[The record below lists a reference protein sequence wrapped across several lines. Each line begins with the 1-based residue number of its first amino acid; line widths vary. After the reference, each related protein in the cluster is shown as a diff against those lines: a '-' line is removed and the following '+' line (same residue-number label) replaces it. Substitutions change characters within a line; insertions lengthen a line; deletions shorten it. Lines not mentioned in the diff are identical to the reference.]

1 MFKHLQKLFALV
13 LLCCTLLGSNSAFG
27 QINVQNGS
35 SVQQQFNDLGASAT
49 ALLPANW
56 KVSKST
62 NMREVT
68 SYVSAVNATERSGGA
83 DLSTTAG
90 NGIYNF
96 EASASAVDRAIG
108 FLSSGS
114 STKSGNLYA
123 HFNNNSSLSITD
135 IDVSFDVEKYR
146 GGSRTEGFSI
156 ELYYSSNGTIWT
168 SAGSDFKVNFS
179 ADADNSG
186 YAVVPGAVKSVTN
199 KTLGVTIPAGGDL
212 YLAWNYS
219 VTSGSTT
226 SNAQAL
232 AIDNIKIAFGTAPA
246 DVTAPTVTSLSPT
259 NTATGVVTTANLAI
273 TFDEAIVKGTGAIE
287 LRNAADGSLLQS
299 IDVAGN
305 AVAVSEKTATIS
317 ANLQA
322 ATSYYV
328 IVPAGAFADGAGNAF
343 AGITTNTGWTFSTVA
358 TATPVLSASVQ
369 NLFFGYVAPNQTKTL
384 TFVTNG
390 TDITEDVA
398 VTATG
403 VYTLATEENG
413 TYTTSITLTAAEA
426 MAGKSVYVKYSP
438 TAAAT
443 YAGTVTISTNHATNA
458 TVKLL
463 GTALNTYAQNF
474 DECTADGNDMVG
486 SWMRYSITGDQVWDC
501 TTFGY
506 NGKGVQINGYDSG
519 AKENQD
525 YLISPSLDLTSLK
538 MPIVSFWTKS
548 DFSGPALAVMI
559 STDYDGVSAPSTATW
574 TALSADLPAVNS
586 GTWKQ
591 SVVDLTSYKQPNVH
605 IAFVYT
611 STTSSA
617 SRWSVD
623 EFKIN
628 TDSYYVT
635 TGNLNHSYGI
645 VSPQSVSAGKSFT
658 FSITGLEQDLTL
670 TVPADFKLSK
680 DGNSFSQSITY
691 TKEQAAANNTFY
703 VQFTP
708 TVDNFVITGAIQ
720 FTSGTQLNITRGNLV
735 GSSKTKESTLDIVT
749 WNVEWFGADKD
760 ASGKELGPADEELQ
774 HANVKQAMQAL
785 NADIYAL
792 QEVSDDVRM
801 AQLVSE
807 LDGYS
812 FVKSDVYSYSIRE
825 TSSTLT
831 PQKLYIVYKTATVK
845 VKNQKVLLEKLYR
858 DLLANTT
865 VLPGY
870 NPTASGTDESKDDS
884 FWSSGRL
891 PYLVQVEANIN
902 GVKQDIHLLNIH
914 ARANSGT
921 DITRYNMRKYDLQVL
936 KDSLDAQYP
945 NVNLVMLGDYNDD
958 VDVSVI
964 NSNESTYK
972 AFVDDAR
979 YDVLT
984 YELSNTGVGTYQ
996 ASSFLDHISI
1006 SQNLND
1012 EYLTG
1017 SIKIEEEVTA
1027 NIANYFSTTSDHYP
1041 VSARFNLAAGPVVT
1055 FTEVTATK
1063 AEGSEKFN
1071 VNLTVS
1077 AAQATEQTVTVSVVA
1092 GGTAAADDYTV
1103 IGATNGMVTV
1113 TVPAN
1118 ASSASFEL
1126 LINDDSIVEPS
1137 EQLTLQITAK
1147 STGLAIGASN
1157 TYTLTITDN
1166 DNTTGIADA
1175 TKGQFSVYPNPLTGK
1190 EYLRLSLPE
1199 RVAKLQNISL
1209 ALYDING
1216 RVIFTAKGSQQN
1228 VQQVLNAEGNSLRN
1242 GLYILKIEA
1251 GKEVFVT
1258 RMLKK

>member
-13 LLCCTLLGSNSAFG
+13 LLCCTLLGSNSALG

-35 SVQQQFNDLGASAT
+35 SVQQQFNDLGASAM
-49 ALLPANW
+49 ASLPANW

-62 NMREVT
+62 NVREVT
-68 SYVSAVNATERSGGA
+68 SYASAVTATERSGGA
-83 DLSTTAG
+83 DLSTSAG

-96 EASASAVDRAIG
+96 EASALADDRAIG

-114 STKSGNLYA
+114 ATKSGNLYA
-123 HFNNNSSLSITD
+123 HFNNNSSLSIAD
-135 IDVSFDVEKYR
+135 INVSFDVEKYR
-146 GGSRTEGFSI
+146 GGSRAEGFSI
-156 ELYYSSNGTIWT
+156 ELYYSLNGTAWT
-168 SAGSDFKVNFS
+168 SAGSDFKVNFG

-199 KTLGVTIPAGGDL
+199 KTLGITIPAGGDL

-232 AIDNIKIAFGTAPA
+232 AIDNVKVAFGTAPA
-246 DVTAPTVTSLSPT
+246 DVTAPTVASLSPA
-259 NTATGVVTTANLAI
+259 NAAVGVVTTSDLVI

-287 LRNAADGSLLQS
+287 LRSVTDGALLQS
-299 IDVAGN
+299 IDVTSN
-305 AVAVSEKTATIS
+305 AVVVNDKTATIT

-322 ATSYYV
+322 AKSYYV
-328 IVPAGAFADGAGNAF
+328 VVPATAFADGAGNAF
-343 AGITTNTGWTFSTVA
+343 AGITSNTGWTFATVA

-369 NLFFGYVAPNQTKTL
+369 NLFFGYVAPNQSKTL
-384 TFVTNG
+384 SFVASG
-390 TDITEDVA
+390 TDVTAGVTI
-398 VTATG
+398 TATG
-403 VYTLATEENG
+403 AYTLATDETG
-413 TYTTSITLTAAEA
+413 TYATSITLSAAEA
-426 MAGKSVYVKYSP
+426 LAGKTVYVKYSP
-438 TAAAT
+438 AEASMHT
-443 YAGTVTISTNHATNA
+443 GTVTVATNGATNA
-458 TVKLL
+458 VVKLT
-463 GTALNTYAQNF
+463 GSAFQSFAQNF
-474 DECTADGNDMVG
+474 DACTSDGNGMVG
-486 SWMRYSITGDQVWDC
+486 GWMRYSVTGDQVWDC
-501 TTFGY
+501 TNFGY
-506 NGKGVQINGYDSG
+506 NGKGVQINGYSSG
-519 AKENQD
+519 AKENLD
-525 YLISPSLDLTSLK
+525 YLISPSLDLASLK

-548 DFSGPALAVMI
+548 DFSGPAMTVMV
-559 STDYDGVSAPSTATW
+559 STNYDGVSAPSTATW

-586 GTWKQ
+586 GIWKQ

-623 EFKIN
+623 EFMVN

-635 TGNLNHSYGI
+635 TGNLNHSFGI
-645 VSPQSVSAGKSFT
+645 VSPQTASDSKGFT
-658 FSITGLEQDLTL
+658 FSIAGLEQDLTL

-708 TVDNFVITGAIQ
+708 TVDNYVITGAIQ
-720 FTSGTQLNITRGNLV
+720 FTSGAQLSISRGNLV
-735 GSSKTKESTLDIVT
+735 GSSKTKDSTLDIVT

-760 ASGKELGPADEELQ
+760 ADGKELGPADEELQ
-774 HANVKQAMQAL
+774 FANVKQVMQSL
-785 NADIYAL
+785 DADIYAL
-792 QEVSDDVRM
+792 QEVSDDTKM

-807 LDGYS
+807 LNGYS
-812 FVKSDVYSYSIRE
+812 FVKSDVYSYSIRQS
-825 TSSTLT
+825 TSTLA

-845 VKNQKVLLEKLYR
+845 VKKQKVLLEKLYR

-865 VLPGY
+865 VLSGY
-870 NPTASGTDESKDDS
+870 NPTASGTDDSKDDS

-891 PYLVQVEANIN
+891 PYLVEVEANIN

-945 NVNLVMLGDYNDD
+945 NVNLVLLGDYNDD

-972 AFVDDAR
+972 VFADDAR
-979 YDVLT
+979 FNMLT
-984 YELSNTGVGTYQ
+984 YELSKTGVGTYQ
-996 ASSFLDHISI
+996 GSSFLDHISI
-1006 SQNLND
+1006 TKNLTD
-1012 EYLTG
+1012 EYLAG
-1017 SIKIEEEVTA
+1017 SIKIEQEVTTT
-1027 NIANYFSTTSDHYP
+1027 IASYFSTTSDHYP
-1041 VSARFNLAAGPVVT
+1041 VSARFNLSAGPVVT
-1055 FTEVTATK
+1055 FTEATATK

-1077 AAQATEQTVTVSVVA
+1077 AAQATEQTVMVSVVA
-1092 GGTAAADDYTV
+1092 GGTATADDYTLT
-1103 IGATNGMVTV
+1103 GAENGIVTI
-1113 TVPAN
+1113 TIPAN
-1118 ASSASFEL
+1118 ATTASFEL
-1126 LINDDSIVEPS
+1126 LVNDDSTYEPS
-1137 EQLTLQITAK
+1137 EELILQITGK
-1147 STGLAIGASN
+1147 STGLAIGTNN

-1175 TKGQFSVYPNPLTGK
+1175 TKGQFSVYPNPITAK
-1190 EYLRLSLPE
+1190 DYLRLSLPE
-1199 RVAKLQNISL
+1199 RVTKLQNISL
-1209 ALYDING
+1209 AFMDING
-1216 RVIFTAKGSQQN
+1216 RVIFAANGSQQN
-1228 VQQVLNAEGNSLRN
+1228 IQQVLNTEATKLRD
-1242 GLYILKIEA
+1242 GMYILKIKA